1 MHYLLIL
8 AADALLAACFVFQ
21 KKYQSISGTSAGA
34 TLTFNAFVGLF
45 TGIIF
50 TVLGLLGV
58 FPIEFSLFSAFIAVI
73 ATVICLSYMVL
84 GFKLL
89 RMGNMP
95 LYTMFLMTGGMLV
108 PYVFGLFFLDEE
120 FSYLRLFGIILIV
133 AAVIISNTGA
143 MKPTKKQL
151 IMCCAVFLLNGLMSV
166 SSKLHQSEI
175 AAHLDPVNSESLII
189 LMAAVKVVLCFPI
202 ALILMKKSGRS
213 LIGKGFSAVLPL
225 FVLTAISDGGSYY
238 LQLIGAK
245 SIDAGVLYPLV
256 TAGSII
262 LSALFGMI
270 AFRERPSRNQW
281 VAMGVCLVGTCM
293 FI

>member
-1 MHYLLIL
+1 MEYLLIL
-8 AADALLAACFVFQ
+8 AADALLAACFAFQ

-50 TVLGLLGV
+50 TALGLFGV
-58 FPIEFSLFSAFIAVI
+58 FPIELSLFSAFIAVI

-89 RMGNMP
+89 RMGNMS

-202 ALILMKKSGRS
+202 ALTLMKRNGQS
-213 LIGKGFSAVLPL
+213 ITGKGFSAVLPL
-225 FVLTAISDGGSYY
+225 FVLTAVSDGGSYY

-262 LSALFGMI
+262 LSALAGMLV
-270 AFRERPSRNQW
+270 FRERPSGRQW
-281 VAMGVCLVGTCM
+281 VAMGGCFVGTCM